1 MTKLFENISDK
12 NILKLKKILKSSTL
26 IYRKGVNVLSNVNLQ
41 DFIAIIDTG
50 SVQLI
55 YNDYNGNSTVL
66 EELNEGEFFGSLTLN
81 VNSEELTCITKEE
94 TKITFIEY
102 DEITNDE
109 IIRTDFYIIFIKN
122 LIKILNEQLHNKN
135 NRIELLTKRS
145 IRDKLIEYFTQEAQK
160 NGHNKFK
167 LPMTY
172 TDLANYLSIDRS
184 AMTREI
190 KYLKNEGFIKTNNRT
205 ITIYF

>member
-26 IYRKGVNVLSNVNLQ
+26 LYHKGVNVLSNVNLQ

-50 SVQLI
+50 SVKLI

-81 VNSEELTCITKEE
+81 VNSEEITCITKEE

-102 DEITNDE
+102 NEITNDE

-145 IRDKLIEYFTQEAQK
+145 IRDKLIEYFTQQAQK
-160 NGHNKFK
+160 NW
-167 LPMTY
+167 
-172 TDLANYLSIDRS
+172 S
-184 AMTREI
+184 
-190 KYLKNEGFIKTNNRT
+190 
-205 ITIYF
+205 

>member
-26 IYRKGVNVLSNVNLQ
+26 LYHKGVNVLSNVNLQ

-50 SVQLI
+50 SVKLI

-81 VNSEELTCITKEE
+81 VNSEEITCITKEE

-102 DEITNDE
+102 NEITNDE

-145 IRDKLIEYFTQEAQK
+145 IRDKLIEYFTQQAQK
-160 NGHNKFK
+160 TGHNKFK

-190 KYLKNEGFIKTNNRT
+190 KCLKNEGFIKTNNRT